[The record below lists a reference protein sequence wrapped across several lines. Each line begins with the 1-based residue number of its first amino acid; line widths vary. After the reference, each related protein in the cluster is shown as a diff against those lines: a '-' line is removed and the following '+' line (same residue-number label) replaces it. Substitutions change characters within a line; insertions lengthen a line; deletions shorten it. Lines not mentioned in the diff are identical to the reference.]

1 MSLSEIAVE
10 WEVFAQEGSVGI
22 GAVREVSPH
31 ALTVHIEA
39 YGEVQ
44 VRADQIAS
52 AHDGKVILKV
62 ETFDP
67 RTQEAIRHAHDG
79 ETGS

>member
-1 MSLSEIAVE
+1 MSLGEIAEE
-10 WEVFAQEGSVGI
+10 WEVFAKEGAVGI
-22 GAVREVSPH
+22 GAVRKVAPR
-31 ALTVHIEA
+31 ALTVYIEA

-44 VRADQIAS
+44 VTAEQIAS

-62 ETFDP
+62 ETFDA

-79 ETGS
+79 EARG